1 MHGLCCV
8 TDAIVLNSLQ
18 KNTDNL
24 QFNFLL
30 NSSSLQSA
38 GHSADTIIVQDVSIW
53 NLNKKNEKDA
63 AKHRRKKKQ

>member
-8 TDAIVLNSLQ
+8 IDANVLNSLQ

-30 NSSSLQSA
+30 NSSFLQSA
-38 GHSADTIIVQDVSIW
+38 GHSADTIIVQDVSI
-53 NLNKKNEKDA
+53 
-63 AKHRRKKKQ
+63 

>member
-8 TDAIVLNSLQ
+8 IDAIVLNSLQ

-38 GHSADTIIVQDVSIW
+38 GHSADTIIVQDVSI
-53 NLNKKNEKDA
+53 
-63 AKHRRKKKQ
+63 